1 LSRFIAAPGL
11 LDRRVTSILTRR
23 HVNSLECFW
32 VIPAAIGE
40 PIAGC
45 GFTWSTGVDPRCW
58 GCVRQGGGAL
68 PGFSATC
75 SDGRL

>member
-1 LSRFIAAPGL
+1 MSRFIAAPGL

-32 VIPAAIGE
+32 VILAAIGE

-45 GFTWSTGVDPRCW
+45 WFHLLDRSGS
-58 GCVRQGGGAL
+58 AL
-68 PGFSATC
+68 LGLCEA
-75 SDGRL
+75 GRWCAAGLLRHMF